1 MSVKYYLR
9 FIASFFLSLT
19 LVYASQ
25 VQAQLPDGTQL
36 VVEEGS
42 YLYFDG
48 FGIPLSEGGDG
59 LILGETAPDGIV
71 GEFLF
76 DILPVTL
83 WTESPITDLGGGML
97 DLNGLRG
104 TDGWF
109 GWSFTFTEISQLFS
123 EDGMTYTLDFQGI
136 VNNSLFFTGV
146 PITIH
151 LQGSVILPQS
161 VNLSANRPPDCTT
174 AAADNATLWPP
185 NHKFVPVGI
194 QGVTDPDG
202 DPVVITID
210 SISQDEPVDGRGDG
224 RFAPDGAGVGTDTA
238 SVRAE
243 RSGSKKVPGNG
254 RVYHIDFTAD
264 DGQGGSCSGEVEVAV
279 PHNRN
284 AAVVDD
290 GAVFDSTTP

>member
-1 MSVKYYLR
+1 MPRKNYSR

-19 LVYASQ
+19 LMYASQ
-25 VQAQLPDGTQL
+25 VQAQLPEGAQL
-36 VVEEGS
+36 VVENGS
-42 YLYFDG
+42 FFD
-48 FGIPLSEGGDG
+48 FGAGVTVPLSEGGDG
-59 LILGETAPDGIV
+59 LILGNVAPNGIV
-71 GEFLF
+71 GEFSF
-76 DILPVTL
+76 YGLPVKL
-83 WTESPITDLGGGML
+83 WTESPITDLGEGML

-109 GWSFTFTEISQLFS
+109 GLTFTFTEISQLFS

-136 VNNSLFFTGV
+136 VNDSLFFTGV
-146 PITIH
+146 TVTIH
-151 LQGSVILPQS
+151 LEGSVILPQS
-161 VNLSANRPPDCTT
+161 VNLPPDCTT
-174 AAADNATLWPP
+174 ATADNDTLWPP

-194 QGVTDPDG
+194 QGVTDPDD

-224 RFAPDGAGVGTDTA
+224 RFAPDGAGVGGNTA

-254 RVYHIDFTAD
+254 RVYHIGFTAD

-284 AAVVDD
+284 AAVVND